1 MQAPDKGSPPGETAG
16 LKDAQAWNG
25 VQMNHHCHEDAGK
38 DAISEVAPSHNWGK
52 C

>member
-16 LKDAQAWNG
+16 LKGAQAGNG
-25 VQMNHHCHEDAGK
+25 VQMNHHCRKQTGK
-38 DAISEVAPSHNWGK
+38 DAISEVVPSHCRGK